1 MPKSVDKKKLFN
13 DISGLDTAS
22 QDNISF
28 LNNENY
34 INDFKTS
41 KAGACFFKKDFIKI
55 APKNMIPLISDNPYH
70 SFAIIANVSEGN
82 SIPPGQYVHLP

>member
-1 MPKSVDKKKLFN
+1 MVDSKFFSKSKELTLDQVSKLTKITLPKSVDKKKLFN

-41 KAGACFFKKDFIKI
+41 KAGACFFKKD
-55 APKNMIPLISDNPYH
+55 S
-70 SFAIIANVSEGN
+70 ST
-82 SIPPGQYVHLP
+82 